1 MAEESFLS
9 QFYIKIDGEDAP
21 EEVMNNL
28 LEVTVEDSIHLPDMF
43 CIRLH
48 DPRLHWVDSQTFAEG
63 KEVEISAAPREG
75 GRATKLIT
83 GEITAIEPDF
93 GMDGV
98 PILTVR
104 GYDRSHRLHRGRH
117 TRSFLQMT
125 DSDIATRIAQEE
137 GLKAKVDSTRQVHD
151 YVFQNNQTNMEFL
164 HDRAMRIG
172 YELFVQDRT
181 LHFCRPSE
189 AEGPVLEWGANLLSF
204 RPRLTT
210 AHQVSEVIVRGWD
223 PGAKREII
231 GRATE
236 GKGAPRIGERRSG
249 SQIAAEAFQP
259 GRKMVVVDRPV
270 KTQREADALA
280 QALFDELASGF
291 IKAEGVAFGDPRLR
305 AGRMVTINAIG
316 DRFSGRYLLTA
327 TTHIYRAE
335 EYVTSFHV
343 SGKRPYTLY
352 QLLNSE
358 DHGGW
363 GVVVGIVTNNNDP
376 EGLGRVKVKFPWL
389 ADDEESTWARIASPM
404 AGQGRGFYFLPEV
417 NDEVLVAF
425 EHGDIH
431 RPYVLGVLWNG
442 RDSPP
447 KPNSDVLN
455 GSGQVVQ
462 RIIKSR
468 AGHTIILDDTSGGGG
483 ITIVDRA
490 GNEIVI
496 DSGSNAMRLKVKGDL
511 EIEAQGKVTIKGQ
524 AGVEVTSSG
533 NVNVKG
539 QAGVDV
545 TSSGNV
551 NVKGAMINLN

>member
-1 MAEESFLS
+1 
-9 QFYIKIDGEDAP
+9 
-21 EEVMNNL
+21 
-28 LEVTVEDSIHLPDMF
+28 
-43 CIRLH
+43 
-48 DPRLHWVDSQTFAEG
+48 
-63 KEVEISAAPREG
+63 
-75 GRATKLIT
+75 
-83 GEITAIEPDF
+83 
-93 GMDGV
+93 
-98 PILTVR
+98 
-104 GYDRSHRLHRGRH
+104 
-117 TRSFLQMT
+117 
-125 DSDIATRIAQEE
+125 
-137 GLKAKVDSTRQVHD
+137 
-151 YVFQNNQTNMEFL
+151 
-164 HDRAMRIG
+164 
-172 YELFVQDRT
+172 
-181 LHFCRPSE
+181 
-189 AEGPVLEWGANLLSF
+189 
-204 RPRLTT
+204 
-210 AHQVSEVIVRGWD
+210 
-223 PGAKREII
+223 
-231 GRATE
+231 
-236 GKGAPRIGERRSG
+236 
-249 SQIAAEAFQP
+249 
-259 GRKMVVVDRPV
+259 
-270 KTQREADALA
+270 
-280 QALFDELASGF
+280 
-291 IKAEGVAFGDPRLR
+291 
-305 AGRMVTINAIG
+305 
-316 DRFSGRYLLTA
+316 
-327 TTHIYRAE
+327 
-335 EYVTSFHV
+335 
-343 SGKRPYTLY
+343 
-352 QLLNSE
+352 
-358 DHGGW
+358 
-363 GVVVGIVTNNNDP
+363 
-376 EGLGRVKVKFPWL
+376 VKVKFPWL